1 MGDQER
7 FADALEEQ
15 EEFFADSNH
24 LGNAEEIL
32 QELEASSIG
41 QDQTDTEN
49 LRQRLVTISEKE
61 PQVHGRLASAIAS
74 WKQYDV
80 LYDELEN
87 GAIQCRRDLATL
99 QGMPAAVSP
108 QEVTDKITQL
118 NNVNERNSQLF
129 SIVQALRE
137 QIELLASLAT
147 LEQHKNISNAVDAL
161 YNGLEETSRTIEDL
175 KIHLKDHLE
184 NADKRA
190 KSVERH
196 CEKLELT
203 ARELDAKVSS
213 LPDIEDNLGQLSELP
228 LSLEAISNELEG
240 YKEELE
246 TLQQMARN
254 VEGCLDSTVIEKLQ
268 GLNRHLDDLSA
279 GVAGKNAEVSAA
291 AKRVQEVTE
300 KLDVVE
306 NEINALSSKFEGL
319 SCTLFLYLC
328 KCILFLCFFFLYVSV
343 VWISSYALV

>member
-1 MGDQER
+1 
-7 FADALEEQ
+7 
-15 EEFFADSNH
+15 
-24 LGNAEEIL
+24 
-32 QELEASSIG
+32 
-41 QDQTDTEN
+41 
-49 LRQRLVTISEKE
+49 
-61 PQVHGRLASAIAS
+61 
-74 WKQYDV
+74 
-80 LYDELEN
+80 
-87 GAIQCRRDLATL
+87 
-99 QGMPAAVSP
+99 
-108 QEVTDKITQL
+108 
-118 NNVNERNSQLF
+118 
-129 SIVQALRE
+129 
-137 QIELLASLAT
+137 
-147 LEQHKNISNAVDAL
+147 VDAL

-306 NEINALSSKFEGL
+306 NEINALSSKFEGDILDQVVALEL
-319 SCTLFLYLC
+319 SAVQGRFESLQVKYTCMILLTFHTLRDSLCTLEY
-328 KCILFLCFFFLYVSV
+328 
-343 VWISSYALV
+343 